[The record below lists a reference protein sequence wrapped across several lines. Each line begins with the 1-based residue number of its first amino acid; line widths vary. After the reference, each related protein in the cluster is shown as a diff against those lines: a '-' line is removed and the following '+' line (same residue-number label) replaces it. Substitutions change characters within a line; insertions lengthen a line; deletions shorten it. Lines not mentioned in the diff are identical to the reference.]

1 MVNMQLDWTTVI
13 NDFGVLIT
21 FFGVFF
27 GLKKKWPALF
37 VFATYL
43 EQHASQIVQEVET
56 IGKEILSTPAGAIA
70 AHSLHAEV
78 DRVTEDFKKSEI
90 GRLALVGL
98 HNFGQAYTNLSDT
111 QKVALTRFVVD
122 SVPKEWNINDKTV
135 IEVLA
140 ETEKAVD
147 YFGSLEIVK
156 AANIFTE
163 AQKAS
168 AVTQVTTGNA
178 TV

>member
-1 MVNMQLDWTTVI
+1 MVDMDQVFWTTVI
-13 NDFGVLIT
+13 NDVSTAILTSG
-21 FFGVFF
+21 
-27 GLKKKWPALF
+27 LF
-37 VFATYL
+37 VALIKKFPIIGKAALYVG
-43 EQHASQIVQEVET
+43 EHAAEIVHGAEV

-78 DRVTEDFKKSEI
+78 DRVTEDFKKSEVAK
-90 GRLALVGL
+90 LALIGL
-98 HNFGQAYTNLSDT
+98 HNFGHAYTNLSDT
-111 QKVALTRFVVD
+111 QKVALTRFVID

-163 AQKAS
+163 AQKAN
-168 AVTQVTTGNA
+168 AVSTVTA
-178 TV
+178 SV